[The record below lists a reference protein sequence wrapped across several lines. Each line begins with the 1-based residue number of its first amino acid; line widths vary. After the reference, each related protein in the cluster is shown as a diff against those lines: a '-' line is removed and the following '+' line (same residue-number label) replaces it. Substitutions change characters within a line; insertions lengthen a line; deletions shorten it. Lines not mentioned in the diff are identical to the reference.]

1 MGIEGMVSVG
11 KYKMLMKKYKNSKS
25 LEEYYADL
33 MAGMYQLPQRFFI
46 GGLFPG
52 SKKYT
57 YNEVSQ
63 QNIDE
68 YVKIEK
74 ALYEHLE
81 ASHPTPSERTWAGVT
96 MAKKILDDCKHLEP
110 NIKKY
115 LQWIVDNND
124 KILKS
129 PVETD
134 YNSHTFSPDE
144 AKDLD
149 KHLQDMIKTNKVT
162 VTESVINE
170 LMDSTEF
177 STWLEQGMV
186 YSEDEI
192 YFQEECELLD
202 DFEQLFQEMEL
213 SRKATGYKDEKILK
227 RILAFIPR
235 LLANCLEVMFRLVSN
250 DNKAFLDAFY
260 KMITPN
266 KVYKIN
272 FDIKTAVSSL
282 ATMESKMKS
291 VEKYL
296 SDVSDL
302 SEYLDKIS
310 KMESIT
316 DMRNDFVLKDMNDNF
331 TRFDTFNIKLPEDKN
346 FTISGKQLVDDIREI
361 HRIGGRLT
369 PVLRRLMNQIKRLN
383 TKKIDEFKIEEFPQ
397 EQQRNLKKM
406 MNMFRYVYTY
416 YNTLNTFIIQFRRKK
431 ADMDDVTEELTMR
444 KRSE

>member
-1 MGIEGMVSVG
+1 
-11 KYKMLMKKYKNSKS
+11 
-25 LEEYYADL
+25 
-33 MAGMYQLPQRFFI
+33 
-46 GGLFPG
+46 
-52 SKKYT
+52 
-57 YNEVSQ
+57 
-63 QNIDE
+63 
-68 YVKIEK
+68 
-74 ALYEHLE
+74 
-81 ASHPTPSERTWAGVT
+81 
-96 MAKKILDDCKHLEP
+96 
-110 NIKKY
+110 
-115 LQWIVDNND
+115 
-124 KILKS
+124 
-129 PVETD
+129 
-134 YNSHTFSPDE
+134 
-144 AKDLD
+144 
-149 KHLQDMIKTNKVT
+149 
-162 VTESVINE
+162 
-170 LMDSTEF
+170 
-177 STWLEQGMV
+177 
-186 YSEDEI
+186 
-192 YFQEECELLD
+192 
-202 DFEQLFQEMEL
+202 
-213 SRKATGYKDEKILK
+213 
-227 RILAFIPR
+227 
-235 LLANCLEVMFRLVSN
+235 MFRLVSN